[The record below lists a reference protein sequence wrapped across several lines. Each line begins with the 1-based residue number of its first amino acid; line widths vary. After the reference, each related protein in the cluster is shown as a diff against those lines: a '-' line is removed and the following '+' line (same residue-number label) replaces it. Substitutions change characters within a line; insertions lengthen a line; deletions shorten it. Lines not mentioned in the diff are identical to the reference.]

1 MATRSRD
8 DLSSIVGAL
17 SAESERD
24 KERREESVAGLSEQ
38 QVEDLR
44 SMALDNDIKKEALEG
59 QKQDRAQRKEFADMI
74 FRFVEVYLLCVLG
87 LLIMAGVEDVNF
99 DLSDGVLIAILGTT
113 TANVIGV
120 FNFVAKY
127 LFHR

>member
-8 DLSSIVGAL
+8 DLSSIVGVL

-24 KERREESVAGLSEQ
+24 TERREESMVGLSEQ

-74 FRFVEVYLLCVLG
+74 FRFAEVYMLCVLG
-87 LLIMAGVEDVNF
+87 LLIMAGVGDDNF
-99 DLSDGVLIAILGTT
+99 NLSDGVLIAILGTT

>member
-8 DLSSIVGAL
+8 DLSSIVGVL

-24 KERREESVAGLSEQ
+24 TECREESVVGLSDQ

-44 SMALDNDIKKEALEG
+44 SMALDNDIKKEGLEG
-59 QKQDRAQRKEFADMI
+59 KKQDRAQRKEFADMI
-74 FRFVEVYLLCVLG
+74 FRFVEVYMLCVLG
-87 LLIMAGVEDVNF
+87 LLIMAGVGDNNF
-99 DLSDGVLIAILGTT
+99 SLSDGVLIAILGTT

>member
-87 LLIMAGVEDVNF
+87 LLIMAGVGDINF

>member
-74 FRFVEVYLLCVLG
+74 FRFVVVYMLCVLG
-87 LLIMAGVEDVNF
+87 LLIMAGVGDINF